1 MGWKIPGKDLKPVT
15 ETEKVEGTSPWEE
28 PEAPPCTVET
38 PRPYWI
44 EAEKRSEAEI
54 KREIQGG
61 FLPRQRDP
69 YPRYFD
75 PNLESELRSGLPLPA
90 NVGFSPEELEM
101 LRTATARKK
110 CGVGCDP
117 ATRTKS
123 PDCVGN
129 CELYWR

>member
-54 KREIQGG
+54 KREIQEG

-90 NVGFSPEELEM
+90 NVGLSPEEIEV
-101 LRTATARKK
+101 LRAVPVKPPHA
-110 CGVGCDP
+110 CPDCDP
-117 ATRTKS
+117 SRGIKGPRCTGYCRQ
-123 PDCVGN
+123 
-129 CELYWR
+129 